1 MRKMLIIIGILLVIF
16 FGMIAY
22 RKLAVKNS
30 TTINAGEV
38 AQIQT
43 YIEKIYLWK
52 EVTEEALPTFNDI
65 NQASDKWIWEV
76 VKNNLD
82 DYDISLEE
90 ANQKVKELFGEKCNK
105 QMQKEGN
112 DSFWYNEET
121 EKYEATGVE
130 LDNKQDTFLINN
142 IAKTK
147 EGYQVEIIEYLI
159 NHMNESNIT
168 VENTNE
174 ESIGIVENNTG
185 DTKIQE
191 MVKENKNRFIKKK
204 ITLKVENEA
213 SNSND
218 NSLVVE
224 KVEKD

>member
-1 MRKMLIIIGILLVIF
+1 M
-16 FGMIAY
+16 
-22 RKLAVKNS
+22 
-30 TTINAGEV
+30 
-38 AQIQT
+38 
-43 YIEKIYLWK
+43 
-52 EVTEEALPTFNDI
+52 EEFAT
-65 NQASDKWIWEV
+65 
-76 VKNNLD
+76 
-82 DYDISLEE
+82 LE
-90 ANQKVKELFGEKCNK
+90 KVKELFGKECNK
-105 QMQKEGN
+105 QMPKDGN

-191 MVKENKNRFIKKK
+191 IVKENKNRFIKKK

>member
-1 MRKMLIIIGILLVIF
+1 M
-16 FGMIAY
+16 
-22 RKLAVKNS
+22 
-30 TTINAGEV
+30 
-38 AQIQT
+38 
-43 YIEKIYLWK
+43 
-52 EVTEEALPTFNDI
+52 
-65 NQASDKWIWEV
+65 
-76 VKNNLD
+76 
-82 DYDISLEE
+82 
-90 ANQKVKELFGEKCNK
+90 
-105 QMQKEGN
+105 
-112 DSFWYNEET
+112 
-121 EKYEATGVE
+121 
-130 LDNKQDTFLINN
+130 INN

-191 MVKENKNRFIKKK
+191 IVKENKNRFIKKK
-204 ITLKVENEA
+204 ITLKIENEA

>member
-1 MRKMLIIIGILLVIF
+1 MYNRYDNINKFITDIDKLKMDKYGTV
-16 FGMIAY
+16 
-22 RKLAVKNS
+22 
-30 TTINAGEV
+30 
-38 AQIQT
+38 
-43 YIEKIYLWK
+43 YIS
-52 EVTEEALPTFNDI
+52 EE
-65 NQASDKWIWEV
+65 
-76 VKNNLD
+76 D

-105 QMQKEGN
+105 QMPKEGN

-174 ESIGIVENNTG
+174 ESIEIIENNTK
-185 DTKIQE
+185 D
-191 MVKENKNRFIKKK
+191 KK
-204 ITLKVENEA
+204 IKEI
-213 SNSND
+213 
-218 NSLVVE
+218 E
-224 KVEKD
+224 K